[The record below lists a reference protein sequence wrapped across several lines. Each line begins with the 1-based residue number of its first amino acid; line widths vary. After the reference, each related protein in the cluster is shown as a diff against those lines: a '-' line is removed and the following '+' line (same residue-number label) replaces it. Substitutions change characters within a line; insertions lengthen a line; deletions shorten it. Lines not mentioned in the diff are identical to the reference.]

1 MRKNTLLTCMFALV
15 LVVGLAMLAG
25 CGGTGEGGSG
35 KAGQVKADST
45 VVVIGEEQF
54 KLSSSAEMGAMHYL
68 ENYVDFHT
76 DQIGIIRTMSY
87 GVGDTFHFEIRMIT
101 VEGQSLEEAK
111 AAVETT
117 SGTTEQTREINGVS
131 YVYYEYVNDQGT
143 PVHFYLHVHDGQVYT
158 IVFFLGE
165 DPGNIEDVFMGNV
178 SFR

>member
-1 MRKNTLLTCMFALV
+1 MKRNTLLTCLFALV
-15 LVVGLAMLAG
+15 LVAGLAVLAG
-25 CGGTGEGGSG
+25 CGGEGEGGSG
-35 KAGQVKADST
+35 KTGQGKADPT

-54 KLSSSAEMGAMHYL
+54 KLSNPAQMGAMHYL

-76 DQIGIIRTMSY
+76 DQIGIIRTMGYS
-87 GVGDTFHFEIRMIT
+87 VGDTFFFEIRMIT
-101 VEGQSLEEAK
+101 VEGQSLSEAK

-117 SGTTEQTREINGVS
+117 SGASEQARDINGVS
-131 YVYYEYVNDQGT
+131 YVYYEYLDDDGT
-143 PVHFYLHVHDGQVYT
+143 PTHFYLHVHDGQVYT

>member
-25 CGGTGEGGSG
+25 CGGNGEGGSG

-101 VEGQSLEEAK
+101 VEGQSLDEAK

-131 YVYYEYVNDQGT
+131 YVYYGLLLASASTYGRISSATREISLASQPLST
-143 PVHFYLHVHDGQVYT
+143 
-158 IVFFLGE
+158 
-165 DPGNIEDVFMGNV
+165 V
-178 SFR
+178 SVMNRL